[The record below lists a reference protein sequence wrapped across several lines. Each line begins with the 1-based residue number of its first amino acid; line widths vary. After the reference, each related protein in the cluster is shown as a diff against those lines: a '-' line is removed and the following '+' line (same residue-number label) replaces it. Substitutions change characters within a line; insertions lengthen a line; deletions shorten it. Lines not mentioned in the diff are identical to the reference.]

1 MDGVDFDNPHQYD
14 TDEGYFIGL
23 AHDVVSGE
31 QRTFAIIEN
40 PETKDIFHI
49 DFKLLKSF
57 KDWLQ
62 IFLSDRLCEKV
73 NL

>member
-1 MDGVDFDNPHQYD
+1 MLRCALGIIVNISYSNL
-14 TDEGYFIGL
+14 IGL

-57 KDWLQ
+57 KD
-62 IFLSDRLCEKV
+62 
-73 NL
+73 